1 MYSRTIFITETN
13 VSNKLPNAMDPK
25 LFMDLQTL
33 LMIGAVGYPDQ
44 KYHMATVE
52 LVQYAPNPYKKKIIL
67 HKTRYLPNQT
77 NDINDG
83 KSLNIFIPNYH

>member
-52 LVQYAPNPYKKKIIL
+52 LVQYAPSPYKKKIIL
-67 HKTRYLPNQT
+67 RK
-77 NDINDG
+77 
-83 KSLNIFIPNYH
+83 